1 MTSENPLKNLTKF
14 EWCLWGAST
23 LTITLSFLLTPEK
36 DLLSLCAS
44 LIGAAALI
52 FLAKGYVLGQI
63 LVIIFSLF
71 YGAVSF
77 YFKYYGEMIT
87 YLGMSA
93 PMAAVA
99 AISWSRNL
107 NKGSLEVKVRRLTSK
122 TVLDLII
129 LAPIVTA
136 VFYFILDALGN
147 ANIFFSTIS
156 VTTSFIAAYLT
167 FFRSPYYALGYAL
180 NDIVLIVLWVMAAVR
195 EPYCTPMI
203 FCFVTFLFN
212 DLYGFYNW
220 RKMEKRQQK
229 SR

>member
-1 MTSENPLKNLTKF
+1 MYNKNPLKNLTKF
-14 EWCLWGAST
+14 ERCLWGASSS
-23 LTITLSFLLTPEK
+23 IIILSFLLTPEK
-36 DLLSLCAS
+36 DLLSLAAS

-93 PMAAVA
+93 PMAALS
-99 AISWSRNL
+99 AISWSGNL
-107 NKGSLEVKVRRLTSK
+107 NNDSLEVKVKRLTK
-122 TVLDLII
+122 RTVLGAVI
-129 LAPIVTA
+129 LAPTVTL
-136 VFYFILDALGN
+136 VFYFILNALGN
-147 ANIFFSTIS
+147 ANMVFSTLS
-156 VTTSFIAAYLT
+156 VTTSFVAAYLT
-167 FFRSPYYALGYAL
+167 YFRSPYYALGYAA
-180 NDIVLIVLWVMAAVR
+180 NDIVLIALWVMAAIK

-203 FCFVTFLFN
+203 FCFAAFLLN

-229 SR
+229 RR